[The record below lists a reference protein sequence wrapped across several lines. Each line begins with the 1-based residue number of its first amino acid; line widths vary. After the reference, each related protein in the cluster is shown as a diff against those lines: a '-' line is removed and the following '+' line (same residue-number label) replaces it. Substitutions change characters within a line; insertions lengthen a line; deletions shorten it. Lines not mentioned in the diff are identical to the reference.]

1 LVDTS
6 NRKIALIKEAQIDLI
21 EASFEHVKRSKTEFS
36 ASFYRRLFALYPQLQ
51 PLFAHT
57 SMLTQG
63 TKLYAA
69 LVLLVENL
77 RHPAELERVL
87 LPLGRK
93 HRGYGATPEHYPMI
107 SLALL
112 TTLEE
117 HLADAW
123 TEELDR
129 AWTQTLATV
138 SRTMLRGAGMEPPG
152 ERPGKDIAQGDRS
165 RPIVELSG
173 NVSSVADIVDFSFAQ
188 SKSDT
193 VAFTD
198 ACYDELFLRNPQLKP
213 LFADVDKK
221 KQGEKLYAALVLMV
235 KNLKHPVELERVL
248 LPLGNRHREYGATA
262 EHYPMVCRAILHA
275 LEQSLGDDWTE
286 QVADAW
292 SSTFDD
298 VQEIMLRG
306 AGQGSAPEMSD
317 RGRDAGS
324 GSLAPAQEGRTI
336 AARIDSPSL
345 FGAMLQRFA
354 DWFYGASLSTIIIL
368 WALIGTTLVSLS
380 FVFPAIRGVAVFANP
395 LSLLL
400 ALFLFIRETPERKK
414 QFHYNA
420 WSTIDRAAHVKT
432 SNARF
437 LALQDLCADGVS
449 LRGLPLDGAD
459 LSGIELKGADLSS
472 AGLSES
478 NLTAAIL
485 SGADLNNVDLRKAAL
500 SGAQL
505 SGANL
510 GFADMTDSNCSSA
523 DMSHANLLFADLSN
537 ANLSGVNLTGAKLI
551 GAKFEGTYLSGANLS
566 GTDLR
571 LEDLEGAYTVGATLP
586 DGTLCH

>member
-1 LVDTS
+1 M
-6 NRKIALIKEAQIDLI
+6 IEEAQIDLI
-21 EASFEHVKRSKTEFS
+21 EASFEHVKRRKTEFS
-36 ASFYRRLFALYPQLQ
+36 ASFYKRFFTLYPQLQ

-57 SMLTQG
+57 SMTTQG

-87 LPLGRK
+87 LPLGEK
-93 HRGYGATPEHYPMI
+93 HRGYGATPEHYPMM
-107 SLALL
+107 SLTLL
-112 TTLEE
+112 ATLEE
-117 HLADAW
+117 YLADAW
-123 TEELDR
+123 TEDLNR
-129 AWTQTLATV
+129 AWTRTLAIV
-138 SRTMLRGAGMEPPG
+138 SRTMLRGAGMEPPD
-152 ERPGKDIAQGDRS
+152 ERPETGIAQGDRS
-165 RPIVELSG
+165 PPAAELDE
-173 NVSSVADIVDFSFAQ
+173 NVSSVADIVDFSFARL
-188 SKSDT
+188 KTDT
-193 VAFTD
+193 VAFTN
-198 ACYDELFLRNPQLKP
+198 AFYDELFLRNPELKP
-213 LFADVDKK
+213 LFADVDQK
-221 KQGEKLYAALVLMV
+221 KQGDKLYAALVLLV
-235 KNLKHPVELERVL
+235 KNLKHPADLERVL
-248 LPLGNRHREYGATA
+248 LPLGNRHRDYGATA
-262 EHYPMVCRAILHA
+262 EHYPMACRAILHA

-292 SSTFDD
+292 SRTFDD
-298 VQEIMLRG
+298 VQAIMLRG
-306 AGQGSAPEMSD
+306 AGQDSASETS
-317 RGRDAGS
+317 GATRDARS
-324 GSLAPAQEGRTI
+324 GSSKGIQEGRTV
-336 AARIDSPSL
+336 AGKTNSPLL
-345 FGAMLQRFA
+345 FGAMMQRFA

-380 FVFPAIRGVAVFANP
+380 FAFPAIRGVAVFANP

-414 QFHYNA
+414 QFHYHA

-472 AGLSES
+472 AGLSEC

-485 SGADLNNVDLRKAAL
+485 SGADLNNVDLREATL

-537 ANLSGVNLTGAKLI
+537 ANLSGVNLKGAKLS

-571 LEDLEGAYTVGATLP
+571 LEDLEGAYKVGATLP
-586 DGTLCH
+586 DGTLGH